1 MIKVFISHKKEDSA
15 YALLVKR
22 AFDDL
27 SVESYLDLL
36 DDSVNSG
43 GKALTDHIKS
53 NLNDCTDIIVVMSEA
68 TKRSWWVPFEI
79 GMAAQVNMPI
89 ASYLTSS
96 VSLPEYLDYWPRL
109 KSISDIA
116 KYVHVRKRVALNYIS
131 RDPHTYTRG
140 GYRHIE
146 TPAFYNQLKYE
157 LR

>member
-36 DDSVNSG
+36 DDSVNGG
-43 GKALTDHIKS
+43 GKSLTDHIKS

-79 GMAAQVNMPI
+79 GMAAQANMPT

-109 KSISDIA
+109 KILLSMCM
-116 KYVHVRKRVALNYIS
+116 YVNVW
-131 RDPHTYTRG
+131 P
-140 GYRHIE
+140 
-146 TPAFYNQLKYE
+146 
-157 LR
+157 

>member
-36 DDSVNSG
+36 DDSVNGG

-79 GMAAQVNMPI
+79 GMAAQTNMPT

-116 KYVHVRKRVALNYIS
+116 KYVHVRKRIALNYIS

-140 GYRHIE
+140 GYRHLE

>member
-36 DDSVNSG
+36 DDSVNGG

-79 GMAAQVNMPI
+79 GMAAQTNMPT

-116 KYVHVRKRVALNYIS
+116 KYVYVRKRIALNYIS

-140 GYRHIE
+140 GYRHLE

>member
-1 MIKVFISHKKEDSA
+1 M
-15 YALLVKR
+15 
-22 AFDDL
+22 
-27 SVESYLDLL
+27 L
-36 DDSVNSG
+36 DDSVNGG

-79 GMAAQVNMPI
+79 GMAAQANMPT

-96 VSLPEYLDYWPRL
+96 VSLPEYLEYWPRL

-116 KYVHVRKRVALNYIS
+116 KYVRVRKRVALNYIS

-140 GYRHIE
+140 GYRHLE
-146 TPAFYNQLKYE
+146 TPVFYNQLKQE